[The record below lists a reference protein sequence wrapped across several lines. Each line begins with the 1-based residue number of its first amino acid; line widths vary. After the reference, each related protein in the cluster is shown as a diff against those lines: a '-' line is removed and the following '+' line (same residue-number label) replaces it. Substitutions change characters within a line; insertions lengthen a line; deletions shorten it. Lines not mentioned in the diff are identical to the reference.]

1 MLKELFQQQRA
12 QLNYFFDKIDVE
24 KAEAFVEACLKCTG
38 LIVFTGVGKSGLVA
52 EKIAM
57 TLISTGTKALFLPPT
72 NFLHGDIGILT
83 PNDLLISISK
93 SGETEELLNLIP
105 FIKKRGVPL
114 LSMTSNA
121 ESRLAKASQLAMVLP
136 MEKELCTFDL
146 APTTSTAIQM
156 LFGDVLAM
164 ALMSA
169 KQFSLDEYALNHPS
183 GTIGKKMTLLVKDLM
198 LSGDNLPL
206 CKPTDRLV
214 DILSE
219 LTNKKCGC
227 ILITDQSRQLLGIFS
242 DGDLR
247 RGLQAEGPSVLE
259 KPISSLMGRSPI
271 SIAPDLLA
279 WEAKKYM
286 QKDPKRWVYMFPV
299 VDNQQVVG
307 IIRLHD
313 IIHAGLGEPLLN
325 KFLGIGRLGIRLI
338 EGVHDVAGTL
348 ISNYCAAFF
357 LGLRRNH
364 FGTLHQGQ

>member
-1 MLKELFQQQRA
+1 MGYIHDTMIKELFQQQRA
-12 QLNYFFDKIDVE
+12 ELSYFFDHIDVE
-24 KAEAFVEACLKCTG
+24 KTEAFVEACLKCKG
-38 LIVFTGVGKSGLVA
+38 LIVFTGVGKSGLIA

-83 PNDLLISISK
+83 PNDLLIAISK

-114 LSMTSNA
+114 LSITSNA
-121 ESRLAKASQLAMVLP
+121 ESRLAKASQVGIALP
-136 MEKELCTFDL
+136 MEKELCPFDL
-146 APTTSTAIQM
+146 APTISTSIQM

-164 ALMSA
+164 ALMNA

-198 LSGDNLPL
+198 LSGENLPV
-206 CKPTDRLV
+206 CRPEDRLV

-227 ILITDQSRQLLGIFS
+227 ILITDQTSQLLGIFS

-247 RGLQAEGPSVLE
+247 RCLQAEGPTVLD
-259 KPISSLMGRSPI
+259 KAISSLMSRSPI

-299 VDNQQVVG
+299 VEDQKIVG

-313 IIHAGLGEPLLN
+313 IIHAGLG
-325 KFLGIGRLGIRLI
+325 
-338 EGVHDVAGTL
+338 
-348 ISNYCAAFF
+348 
-357 LGLRRNH
+357 
-364 FGTLHQGQ
+364 